1 RPESQTRPVSGARM
15 RQLDGLRGVA
25 AIFVMLMHYTVAYD
39 NLIGHQ
45 TPMLLK
51 FPRGGIGVHVFF
63 MLSGFVI
70 FMSLDRARN
79 LLDFIVS
86 RFARLYPAYWTA
98 LLITLL
104 VTFRDRIPGY
114 ELSGKA
120 IMANFTMIQ
129 GFLGFMD
136 IDPVYWTLQAELQFY
151 VLMGLIFG
159 LRLRRF
165 TDVIFAGLVVL
176 NAIDHFISFTDWPGT
191 GLWRFNIYLPANKL
205 YLFLVGIVFYEMRT
219 QTTWRHWLM
228 LSLCLTSACIN
239 NKSWTIL
246 GLVICGAVI
255 LLLATRERLP
265 ILASRWLL
273 YLGTISY
280 SLYLLH
286 QFIGYAVIK
295 QSYHWGWNGHVGVLV
310 AITVSIL
317 LATAV
322 CFGVERPINDL
333 IKNKYRQP

>member
-1 RPESQTRPVSGARM
+1 MLEDSPNTIESQQRPESQTRPVSGARM

-114 ELSGKA
+114 ELSG
-120 IMANFTMIQ
+120 
-129 GFLGFMD
+129 
-136 IDPVYWTLQAELQFY
+136 
-151 VLMGLIFG
+151 
-159 LRLRRF
+159 
-165 TDVIFAGLVVL
+165 
-176 NAIDHFISFTDWPGT
+176 
-191 GLWRFNIYLPANKL
+191 
-205 YLFLVGIVFYEMRT
+205 
-219 QTTWRHWLM
+219 
-228 LSLCLTSACIN
+228 
-239 NKSWTIL
+239 
-246 GLVICGAVI
+246 
-255 LLLATRERLP
+255 
-265 ILASRWLL
+265 
-273 YLGTISY
+273 
-280 SLYLLH
+280 
-286 QFIGYAVIK
+286 
-295 QSYHWGWNGHVGVLV
+295 
-310 AITVSIL
+310 
-317 LATAV
+317 
-322 CFGVERPINDL
+322 
-333 IKNKYRQP
+333 